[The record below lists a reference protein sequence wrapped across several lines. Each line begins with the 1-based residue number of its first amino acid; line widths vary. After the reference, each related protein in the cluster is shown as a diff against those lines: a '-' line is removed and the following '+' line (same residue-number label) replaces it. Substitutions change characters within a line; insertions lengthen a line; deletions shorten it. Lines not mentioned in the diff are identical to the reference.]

1 MMPERPPISPILIL
15 FIGVLATSI
24 SSILIRFAQEDAP
37 SLAIAG
43 WRLIFASLIL
53 LPFSL
58 KSRRTELKALASA
71 DWRLALFAGAM
82 LGLHFASWITS
93 LAYTSVTSSVVLV
106 TTTPLWVGLA
116 SPLLLKESLTRF
128 LKIGIILA
136 LVGSVLVGLG
146 DSVTLTDGQLNY
158 SLDSGG
164 QNSQTMLG
172 NGLALVG
179 ALSGAAYFIIGR
191 RLRPRLSLLSYTT
204 VVYGTAALF
213 IIAAMLLNRI
223 PFFGYSPLTFLLFL
237 LMALIPQLM
246 GHSSYNYALAYL
258 SAAYVSVAI
267 ISEPIGASILAF
279 VLFQETPGIIVLLGA
294 LLILIGIAI
303 SSYRSAAAKNR

>member
-1 MMPERPPISPILIL
+1 
-15 FIGVLATSI
+15 
-24 SSILIRFAQEDAP
+24 
-37 SLAIAG
+37 
-43 WRLIFASLIL
+43 
-53 LPFSL
+53 
-58 KSRRTELKALASA
+58 
-71 DWRLALFAGAM
+71 
-82 LGLHFASWITS
+82 
-93 LAYTSVTSSVVLV
+93 
-106 TTTPLWVGLA
+106 
-116 SPLLLKESLTRF
+116 
-128 LKIGIILA
+128 
-136 LVGSVLVGLG
+136 
-146 DSVTLTDGQLNY
+146 
-158 SLDSGG
+158 
-164 QNSQTMLG
+164 MLG

-294 LLILIGIAI
+294 LLILIGIAT